1 MAAAAELMMTMLLL
15 ARGGNARQG
24 KASPLSITGG
34 GGVPSSR
41 LERKRE
47 RRSES
52 RRGEGDPDTGRLSVS
67 MKGGA
72 PKATCSSLPLT
83 LLLAAYSS
91 GFFWKTGRI
100 EHLSFLF
107 LFLIHIF

>member
-72 PKATCSSLPLT
+72 PMRRSFIRRPKPAVACIRRCSLP
-83 LLLAAYSS
+83 
-91 GFFWKTGRI
+91 RI
-100 EHLSFLF
+100 VQFR
-107 LFLIHIF
+107 

>member
-91 GFFWKTGRI
+91 GFFLENGPD
-100 EHLSFLF
+100 
-107 LFLIHIF
+107 